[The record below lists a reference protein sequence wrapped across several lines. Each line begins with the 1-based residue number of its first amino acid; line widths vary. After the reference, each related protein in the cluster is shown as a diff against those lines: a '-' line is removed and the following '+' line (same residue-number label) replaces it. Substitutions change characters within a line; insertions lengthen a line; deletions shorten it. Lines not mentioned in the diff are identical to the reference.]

1 MQNRKIDIVV
11 IKVMKV
17 MEGIKGITIT
27 ISNKLHDLLKK
38 NGMKGE
44 SYEHIVLRLSRQEF
58 SQDFKKFQSVEA
70 KEKPKPVAKPIVQQ
84 AKKPK
89 EQRQAAKKIEKPIKA
104 KPKAVKKV
112 VKKKQAK
119 PAQKKAN
126 AQEKLPVQ
134 AKKKPKAKKAKKI
147 PEKLP
152 VKSEKIPVSDELKQ
166 WLYTKNLEL
175 QGLKTELELAKLSN
189 DTAKIN
195 EISLRLAKLKEE
207 YQQNKQIKI
216 S

>member
-11 IKVMKV
+11 IKVMEV
-17 MEGIKGITIT
+17 MEGITIT
-27 ISNKLHDLLKK
+27 LSSKLHNLVKK

-44 SYEHIVLRLSRQEF
+44 SYEHIILRMSRQEF

-70 KEKPKPVAKPIVQQ
+70 KEKPKPIVQQ

-134 AKKKPKAKKAKKI
+134 AKKTSP
-147 PEKLP
+147 
-152 VKSEKIPVSDELKQ
+152 SDELKQ
-166 WLYTKNLEL
+166 LRYRQNLEL
-175 QGLKTELELAKLSN
+175 QRLKTELELAKLSN

-195 EISLRLAKLKEE
+195 EIALGLAKLKEE
-207 YQQNKQIKI
+207 FNQ
-216 S
+216 